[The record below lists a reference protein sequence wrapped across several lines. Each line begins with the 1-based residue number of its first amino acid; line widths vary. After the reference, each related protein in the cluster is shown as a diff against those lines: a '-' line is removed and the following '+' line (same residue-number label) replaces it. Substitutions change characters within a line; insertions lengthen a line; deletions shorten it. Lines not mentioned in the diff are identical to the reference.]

1 MATPGPAPDPIPPAQ
16 VPGRCAA
23 ELPAAAA
30 RIVGPPLV
38 VDLDRPA
45 PPEVVGAA
53 AAAVRRG
60 DRTVVGVCTSAPNP
74 ALAQLVSALDVTV
87 VPRSAAY
94 GRELVGV
101 ADPRAEAAALHAAA
115 ARHP

>member
-1 MATPGPAPDPIPPAQ
+1 MATPGPAPDPIAPAQ
-16 VPGRCAA
+16 VPGRCA
-23 ELPAAAA
+23 EVLLDAAG
-30 RIVGPPLV
+30 RIVEPLLV

-60 DRTVVGVCTSAPNP
+60 DRTVVGVCTSAPSP
-74 ALAQLVSALDVTV
+74 ALAPLVSALDVTV

-101 ADPRAEAAALHAAA
+101 PDPRAE
-115 ARHP
+115 